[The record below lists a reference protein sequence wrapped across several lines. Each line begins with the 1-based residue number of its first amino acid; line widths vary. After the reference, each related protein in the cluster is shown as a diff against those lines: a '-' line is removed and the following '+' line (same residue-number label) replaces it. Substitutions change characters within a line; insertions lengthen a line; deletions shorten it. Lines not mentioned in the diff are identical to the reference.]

1 MYNQNI
7 KAYIE
12 SRRNEIARLRK
23 DIEMQTSMAL
33 CLLHIARNEE
43 EIKVQQEIMR
53 RLCEAKIKLNEAE
66 TQLNQLDIALSV
78 S

>member
-1 MYNQNI
+1 
-7 KAYIE
+7 
-12 SRRNEIARLRK
+12 
-23 DIEMQTSMAL
+23 MQTSMAL

-43 EIKVQQEIMR
+43 EIKVQQEIMH
-53 RLCEAKIKLNEAE
+53 RLCEAEIKLNEAE